1 MMNNILIFAIVSTFA
16 ASALLVGVGT
26 PAMAQDNMTMNT
38 SEPAPVTNTTE
49 LTDTGM
55 GLDGNTMMSND
66 TSVINTTG

>member
-1 MMNNILIFAIVSTFA
+1 MNNILIFAIVSAFA

-38 SEPAPVTNTTE
+38 SEPAPVANTTE

-55 GLDGNTMMSND
+55 GLDGNTMMSNY
-66 TSVINTTG
+66 TSVTNATG